1 MANPH
6 QLEELKLKIVTKEEI
21 ERRIQTKWPNQP
33 FEIIQYTKVS
43 QPFSI
48 KCLKCGR
55 IKKYSSFS
63 NFYSPSKSG
72 ICICQFGE
80 DNLQKKHLD
89 NQQQVLELIS
99 KKDNLKFV
107 SFQNRKSTGKPEVTC
122 YCSKCRQNFTK
133 TIQNFLEIPKCF
145 YCESREN
152 MNTQG
157 YQAGLNEEYELLEDF
172 VNRDTRL
179 LVRHKPCGFIWKMKP
194 KHLNNYQGCPKCNK
208 SISKGE
214 QRVAR
219 YLTEKGYEFEA
230 EKSFSWQTNSRRRYD
245 FFVPKFK
252 LIVEY
257 MGQQHYFETNYFK
270 IPYEQQKIIDKE
282 KKQEA
287 LENGYNYLEIGY
299 FDFNKVE
306 EILDSWFNDYSARK

>member
-122 YCSKCRQNFTK
+122 YCSKCGQNFTK

-157 YQAGLNEEYELLEDF
+157 YQAG
-172 VNRDTRL
+172 
-179 LVRHKPCGFIWKMKP
+179 
-194 KHLNNYQGCPKCNK
+194 
-208 SISKGE
+208 
-214 QRVAR
+214 
-219 YLTEKGYEFEA
+219 
-230 EKSFSWQTNSRRRYD
+230 
-245 FFVPKFK
+245 
-252 LIVEY
+252 
-257 MGQQHYFETNYFK
+257 
-270 IPYEQQKIIDKE
+270 
-282 KKQEA
+282 
-287 LENGYNYLEIGY
+287 
-299 FDFNKVE
+299 
-306 EILDSWFNDYSARK
+306 